1 MSKYYQSKNEQL
13 KMQKDRISEQKDT
26 GMPFLFIGGE
36 QFFASMQNVGYL
48 NEAQAIADITDNSI
62 EAGATKIDI
71 RTLRETPAGEVKA
84 IAIADNGCGMSEEW
98 LEASIAFGN
107 TSRGKSREG
116 LGRYGMGLSSAGI
129 AFGDLLEVYSKVEDG
144 VWNKTFIDLREGS
157 ETKFTDAFLAEL
169 KFQPPKAVKQNPP
182 EWACLEQETVSGTVV
197 ILSALS
203 NQKRKIGPRNFVAEV
218 SDHLGVTYHKMEGDF
233 ELTVDDEHV
242 WFIDPLFLTP
252 GMKGYDLNDYR
263 AQEIC
268 NSTLEFLQNEESL
281 GDVKFTTC
289 VMPPQFGLKDEFA
302 EIAGTFATSKFA
314 NSRFKFMRKYNGI
327 IIVRNGRVIA
337 VEKDYIPF
345 RNNDFN
351 IGVMLE
357 FSGKADEYFW
367 ADNTKKYSFN
377 KRRNQSAL

>member
-1 MSKYYQSKNEQL
+1 M
-13 KMQKDRISEQKDT
+13 
-26 GMPFLFIGGE
+26 
-36 QFFASMQNVGYL
+36 
-48 NEAQAIADITDNSI
+48 
-62 EAGATKIDI
+62 
-71 RTLRETPAGEVKA
+71 
-84 IAIADNGCGMSEEW
+84 
-98 LEASIAFGN
+98 
-107 TSRGKSREG
+107 
-116 LGRYGMGLSSAGI
+116 
-129 AFGDLLEVYSKVEDG
+129 LEVYSKVEDG

-182 EWACLEQETVSGTVV
+182 EWACLEQETVSWH
-197 ILSALS
+197 SCDF
-203 NQKRKIGPRNFVAEV
+203 KRIVQSKAKIGPRNFVAEV

-263 AQEIC
+263 AQEMQQHLRVFQMKRV
-268 NSTLEFLQNEESL
+268 LEMSNLPH
-281 GDVKFTTC
+281 V
-289 VMPPQFGLKDEFA
+289 VMPQFGLKDEFA

-357 FSGKADEYFW
+357 FSGKADEYFGLTTLKNTLSIKEETKALFDKLGLVNEISNVRAERQKLFSEW
-367 ADNTKKYSFN
+367 RRPADIKLRIKAET
-377 KRRNQSAL
+377 

>member
-1 MSKYYQSKNEQL
+1 M
-13 KMQKDRISEQKDT
+13 
-26 GMPFLFIGGE
+26 
-36 QFFASMQNVGYL
+36 
-48 NEAQAIADITDNSI
+48 
-62 EAGATKIDI
+62 
-71 RTLRETPAGEVKA
+71 
-84 IAIADNGCGMSEEW
+84 
-98 LEASIAFGN
+98 
-107 TSRGKSREG
+107 
-116 LGRYGMGLSSAGI
+116 
-129 AFGDLLEVYSKVEDG
+129 
-144 VWNKTFIDLREGS
+144 
-157 ETKFTDAFLAEL
+157 
-169 KFQPPKAVKQNPP
+169 
-182 EWACLEQETVSGTVV
+182 

-203 NQKRKIGPRNFVAEV
+203 NQKRKIGPRNFVSEV

-357 FSGKADEYFW
+357 FSGKADEYFGLTTLKNTLSIKEETKALFDKLGLVNEISNVRAERQKLFSEW
-367 ADNTKKYSFN
+367 RRPADIKVKDKGGNVVTAAELQQRSKERHQGTNQTLKHLKLLKRKAKIISKKLLKSWLR
-377 KRRNQSAL
+377 KRI